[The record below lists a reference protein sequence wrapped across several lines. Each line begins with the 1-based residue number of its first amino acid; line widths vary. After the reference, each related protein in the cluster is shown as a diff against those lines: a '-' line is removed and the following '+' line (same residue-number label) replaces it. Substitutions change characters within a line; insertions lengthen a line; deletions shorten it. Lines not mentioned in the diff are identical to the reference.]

1 MGRFFLAPVLFFLPV
16 FEFNGKDTERK
27 LNIKIKTSSI
37 QSNKLFLF
45 LISFTC
51 QV

>member
-16 FEFNGKDTERK
+16 FEFNGKNTERK
-27 LNIKIKTSSI
+27 LKIKTSSI

-45 LISFTC
+45 PISFTC
-51 QV
+51 QM